1 MEQKNRNDTGL
12 MYNWTN
18 MLQRNAQQAD
28 QAQLPKNTS
37 PAISQ
42 NSPHECELDRYP
54 RFLLK
59 YFLQIILLM
68 DPWSVGNGCGWLS
81 SDKRV
86 GHSVRAAVVLDV
98 QSVRR

>member
-1 MEQKNRNDTGL
+1 MEQKNINDTAL

-18 MLQRNAQQAD
+18 RLQRNAQQAD

-42 NSPHECELDRYP
+42 NSPHECELGRYP

-59 YFLQIILLM
+59 YFLQVSSSWIHGVLEM
-68 DPWSVGNGCGWLS
+68 GVVG
-81 SDKRV
+81 
-86 GHSVRAAVVLDV
+86 
-98 QSVRR
+98 